1 VEFSNDGNVNLGS
14 LTSISPGVEFRNGGD
29 VFLDSLIDGWFSEWD
44 GNIEGVDSNG
54 LLNLM
59 IKQGMFI

>member
-1 VEFSNDGNVNLGS
+1 
-14 LTSISPGVEFRNGGD
+14 VEFRNGGD